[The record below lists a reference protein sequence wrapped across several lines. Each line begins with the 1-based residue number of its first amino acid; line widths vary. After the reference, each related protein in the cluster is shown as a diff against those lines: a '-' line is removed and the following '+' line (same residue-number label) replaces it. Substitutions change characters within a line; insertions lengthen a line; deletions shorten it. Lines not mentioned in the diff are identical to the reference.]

1 MFSTKLSLMQ
11 KCYISLIEYF
21 FSSSQIYAHRT
32 YMHRCTD
39 PPAFD
44 PYFFFTTVR
53 PRHVA
58 VESKMNKVRNQELYE
73 ALYTHGQNE

>member
-1 MFSTKLSLMQ
+1 
-11 KCYISLIEYF
+11 
-21 FSSSQIYAHRT
+21 
-32 YMHRCTD
+32 MHRCTD